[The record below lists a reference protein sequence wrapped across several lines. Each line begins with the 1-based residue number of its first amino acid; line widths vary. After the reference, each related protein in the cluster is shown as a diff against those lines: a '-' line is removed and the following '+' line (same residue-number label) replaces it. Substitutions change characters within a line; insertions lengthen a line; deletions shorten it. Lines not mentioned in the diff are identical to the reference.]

1 MRDVKK
7 IERKLCLTN
16 SAAAKI
22 FSIANKKDKDKNK
35 ILAAKQMLV
44 YYLGDILVIL
54 RKDSYTPDDI
64 LLLILKT
71 SMCLNAIRYLFQAT
85 LEKDCLNYLNDE
97 EKKVIARFRTLR
109 SITTAHPFDTSRGA
123 PSDFG
128 RNGTEWFVDIH
139 PFCKMDTFMIG
150 SSCGF
155 CGDEAY
161 DGKKKPDFVMMVCN
175 ETNDFPHRRAVYI
188 YDDVI
193 NPLDITLGLLKRG
206 LAKKQLKEYR

>member
-7 IERKLCLTN
+7 IERKLCITN

-85 LEKDCLNYLNDE
+85 LGTSTPI
-97 EKKVIARFRTLR
+97 KKSWKIKHAGNALE
-109 SITTAHPFDTSRGA
+109 SYI
-123 PSDFG
+123 
-128 RNGTEWFVDIH
+128 
-139 PFCKMDTFMIG
+139 
-150 SSCGF
+150 
-155 CGDEAY
+155 
-161 DGKKKPDFVMMVCN
+161 KKLVLD
-175 ETNDFPHRRAVYI
+175 
-188 YDDVI
+188 DDVTKKAGI
-193 NPLDITLGLLKRG
+193 PPIITCRCCARSAMRRSRIIDIQMLFLRCKNYASHRQDRS
-206 LAKKQLKEYR
+206 A

>member
-22 FSIANKKDKDKNK
+22 CSIANKKGKDKNK

-54 RKDSYTPDDI
+54 RKESYVPDDA

-71 SMCLNAIRYLFQAT
+71 SMCLNAIRYLFQAI
-85 LEKDCLNYLNDE
+85 LERDCSSYLSDDE
-97 EKKVIARFRTLR
+97 KETIVRFRTLR
-109 SITTAHPFDTSRGA
+109 SITTAHPFDTNRGS

-128 RNGTEWFVDIH
+128 RQGTEWFVDIH
-139 PFCKMDTFMIG
+139 PFSDLDKFMVG
-150 SSCGF
+150 GDCGF
-155 CGDEAY
+155 CEDEAY
-161 DGKKKPDFVMMVCN
+161 DNTRNPDFVMMV
-175 ETNDFPHRRAVYI
+175 
-188 YDDVI
+188 
-193 NPLDITLGLLKRG
+193 
-206 LAKKQLKEYR
+206 

>member
-22 FSIANKKDKDKNK
+22 CSIANKKGEEKNK
-35 ILAAKQMLV
+35 IFAAKQMLV

-85 LEKDCLNYLNDE
+85 LEKDCLNYQTKAGKAHGFNRGM
-97 EKKVIARFRTLR
+97 IGRTLELLWEKFQNN
-109 SITTAHPFDTSRGA
+109 SFLYI
-123 PSDFG
+123 
-128 RNGTEWFVDIH
+128 
-139 PFCKMDTFMIG
+139 FM
-150 SSCGF
+150 C
-155 CGDEAY
+155 
-161 DGKKKPDFVMMVCN
+161 
-175 ETNDFPHRRAVYI
+175 
-188 YDDVI
+188 
-193 NPLDITLGLLKRG
+193 L
-206 LAKKQLKEYR
+206 

>member
-22 FSIANKKDKDKNK
+22 CSIANKKGEEKNK
-35 ILAAKQMLV
+35 IFAAKQMLV

-85 LEKDCLNYLNDE
+85 L
-97 EKKVIARFRTLR
+97 A
-109 SITTAHPFDTSRGA
+109 
-123 PSDFG
+123 
-128 RNGTEWFVDIH
+128 
-139 PFCKMDTFMIG
+139 
-150 SSCGF
+150 
-155 CGDEAY
+155 
-161 DGKKKPDFVMMVCN
+161 
-175 ETNDFPHRRAVYI
+175 
-188 YDDVI
+188 
-193 NPLDITLGLLKRG
+193 
-206 LAKKQLKEYR
+206 LAKIYELRTI